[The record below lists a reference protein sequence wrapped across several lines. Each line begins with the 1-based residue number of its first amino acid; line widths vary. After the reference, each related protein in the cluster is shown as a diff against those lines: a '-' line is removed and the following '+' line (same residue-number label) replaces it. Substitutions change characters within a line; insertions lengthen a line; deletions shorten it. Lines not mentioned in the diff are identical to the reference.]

1 MMRCSMMLGKGDGV
15 FSSEFLVGSD
25 LIGKSFFGSLHSC
38 LLSFPNFLV
47 SGLFGIGFTWITFSF
62 RFKLGE
68 RWSSWSSGCGS
79 VLLSII
85 FSFLF
90 FLTWSISFSGFFLLF
105 GWLSS
110 SQLSVSTIRVTEW
123 LWNNLG
129 NPVLM
134 PRVGSNTFSVSW
146 VNVGRFGSSIS
157 SFGNNLFVFG
167 NFSSLISNLGCNGL
181 GSFTSSSIIGC
192 SLIPCSLR
200 RTRFFWLF
208 LWS

>member
-1 MMRCSMMLGKGDGV
+1 MMLGKGDGV

-38 LLSFPNFLV
+38 LLSFPNFLVGGLFGICFAWIFFDLGKGCFLLGEGDGMLGSEFLIGSDLISKSFFGSLQSSLLSFPNFLV

-134 PRVGSNTFSVSW
+134 PRVGSNTFSVS
-146 VNVGRFGSSIS
+146 
-157 SFGNNLFVFG
+157 
-167 NFSSLISNLGCNGL
+167 
-181 GSFTSSSIIGC
+181 
-192 SLIPCSLR
+192 
-200 RTRFFWLF
+200 
-208 LWS
+208 